1 MQEKSQ
7 SAVLRIKESLSY
19 KLGSALIEYNQNGGG
34 AFFIFK
40 TYNYH

>member
-19 KLGSALIEYNQNGGG
+19 KLGSTLIEYNKAKKANSMGGG
-34 AFFIFK
+34 ISL
-40 TYNYH
+40 